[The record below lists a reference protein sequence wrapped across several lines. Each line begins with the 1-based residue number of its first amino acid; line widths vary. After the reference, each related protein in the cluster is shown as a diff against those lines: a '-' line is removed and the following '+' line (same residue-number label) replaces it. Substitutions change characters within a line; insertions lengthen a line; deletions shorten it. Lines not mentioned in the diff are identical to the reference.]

1 MPNIVLGLSRQ
12 SRTSTFQIFFYHLLH
27 FKKWWKCCFILK
39 ALLSSRYLNFCL
51 DILVKQK
58 TFSSSRRNGWLERL
72 IFKFINVTT
81 WLTNDCN
88 THLPNISRSKSQLD
102 NEIWSGNRITIYFFA
117 NHAENEPGKLGL
129 QLGFNIF
136 RYPSTWHTIKTTCSP
151 FIQRYTQFWFF
162 RKGSEDSFSTKFC
175 VWFFRKNVSHVI
187 LTDQISL
194 SDCLYVLTYWAIC
207 VLELLFS

>member
-58 TFSSSRRNGWLERL
+58 TFSSSRKNGWLERL

-102 NEIWSGNRITIYFFA
+102 NEIWSGNRITIYFFCKSCRKWA
-117 NHAENEPGKLGL
+117 RETRAAA
-129 QLGFNIF
+129 
-136 RYPSTWHTIKTTCSP
+136 
-151 FIQRYTQFWFF
+151 WFQYI
-162 RKGSEDSFSTKFC
+162 S
-175 VWFFRKNVSHVI
+175 
-187 LTDQISL
+187 ISL
-194 SDCLYVLTYWAIC
+194 NLAYNKNNL
-207 VLELLFS
+207 